1 MEKIVLENIKRSIS
15 FTRIYG
21 LNQVWSDFK
30 KWSCIG
36 EPRNQHG
43 FLYISCDSV
52 DIISKEN
59 SEPLRFKQGDLV
71 YIPKNSE
78 YTIEFFNNGS
88 PAKSTLINFDICD
101 TGGNDDYCIADGI
114 ICISQNLPTKIA
126 DSMFTV
132 AHLSTN
138 LANPTIPVTKEFY
151 DVLDTLK
158 NHLLATRLHTTEKD
172 SVLPAIFY
180 MDSHVLD
187 DVSVPQLAQMCLLNE
202 SAFRKAFK
210 AYTGMN
216 PVQYKMQVKISKA
229 KLLLRSSA
237 EIPIETIAETLGF
250 YDNAY
255 FHKVFVK
262 CTGQTPKQ
270 YRDAHG

>member
-1 MEKIVLENIKRSIS
+1 MEKVSLEDISRSIS

-21 LNQVWSDFK
+21 LNQRWSDFK

-43 FLYISCDSV
+43 FLYIFCDSV
-52 DIISKEN
+52 IFINKDDT
-59 SEPLRFKQGDLV
+59 EPLNFHKGDLV
-71 YIPKNSE
+71 YIPQFSE
-78 YTIEFFNNGS
+78 YTVEFFHTKGDTAS
-88 PAKSTLINFDICD
+88 ILINFDICD
-101 TGGNDDYCIADGI
+101 TNGNNYCLADGI
-114 ICISQNLPTKIA
+114 TCFAKNLPAKIT
-126 DSMFTV
+126 DSMFTI

-138 LANPTIPVTKEFY
+138 LAHSTIPVTKVFY
-151 DVLDTLK
+151 DMLDKLV
-158 NHLLATRLHTTEKD
+158 NHLLASRLHENDKE

-180 MDSHVLD
+180 IDSHVLD

-202 SAFRKAFK
+202 TAFRKAFK
-210 AYTGMN
+210 EHTGMN
-216 PVQYKMQVKISKA
+216 PVQYKMQVKINKA
-229 KLLLRSSA
+229 KLLLRSTA
-237 EIPIETIAETLGF
+237 EISIETIAESLGF

-270 YRDAHG
+270 YRDSHI

>member
-1 MEKIVLENIKRSIS
+1 MKKIILENIERNIS
-15 FTRIYG
+15 FSRIYG
-21 LNQVWSDFK
+21 LAQLWSETK

-43 FLYISCDSV
+43 LLYVFC
-52 DIISKEN
+52 KEVVIYTSDN
-59 SEPLRFKQGDLV
+59 SSPLYFHKGDLL

-78 YTIEFFNNGS
+78 YTVEFKNTHGETAS
-88 PAKSTLINFDICD
+88 ILINFDICD
-101 TGGNDDYCIADGI
+101 TSGNDYCLAEEIVCFAK
-114 ICISQNLPTKIA
+114 NVPAKIT
-126 DSMFTV
+126 DSMVTI
-132 AHLSTN
+132 AHLSKN
-138 LANPTIPVTKEFY
+138 LAHPTVPVTKEFY
-151 DVLDTLK
+151 ELLDKLTA
-158 NHLLATRLHTTEKD
+158 HLLASRLHTNEKD
-172 SVLPAIFY
+172 SVLPAIYY

-210 AYTGMN
+210 AHTGMN
-216 PVQYKMQVKISKA
+216 PVQYKMHVRINKA
-229 KLLLRSSA
+229 KLLLRSTA
-237 EIPIETIAETLGF
+237 DIPIEAIAESLGF

-270 YRDAHG
+270 YRDSHR

>member
-1 MEKIVLENIKRSIS
+1 MDKIILENLKRDIC

-21 LNQVWSDFK
+21 LYQRWSDFK

-36 EPRNQHG
+36 APRNQHG
-43 FLYISCDSV
+43 LLYIFCDYAN
-52 DIISKEN
+52 IIDGDGNEILHFSK
-59 SEPLRFKQGDLV
+59 GDLV
-71 YIPKNSE
+71 YIPKHSE
-78 YTIEFFNNGS
+78 YSIEFFNTEGVARS
-88 PAKSTLINFDICD
+88 ILINFDICD
-101 TGGNDDYCIADGI
+101 SRGREYYIDKSIVCIAK
-114 ICISQNLPTKIA
+114 NLPPKIT

-138 LANPTIPVTKEFY
+138 LAYPTVPVSKAFY
-151 DVLDTLK
+151 DMLDKLI
-158 NHLLATRLHTTEKD
+158 NHMLATRLHAAEKD

-180 MDSHVLD
+180 LESHVLD
-187 DVSVPQLAQMCLLNE
+187 EVSVPQLAQMCLLNE

-210 AYTGMN
+210 EHTGMN
-216 PVQYKMQVKISKA
+216 PVQYKMQVKINKA
-229 KLLLRSSA
+229 KLLLRNSG
-237 EIPIETIAETLGF
+237 ELPIETIAETLGF

-270 YRDAHG
+270 YRDSHK